1 MPVLQS
7 LPKTSSMTGEK
18 GVRSPSLQV
27 EFYRKEILPNG
38 LTLLTEKIPHVQS
51 ASIGVWS
58 KIGSRH
64 EPDELA
70 GISHFLEHMFFK
82 GTKRRSAEEI
92 ARAIDSVGGTLDAF
106 TTRENTCFYAQVLGE
121 HLPLAVDLLSDLL
134 LCSLLEETDLD
145 KEKQVILQ
153 EIKMVEDTPDDLI
166 HDLFAQSLWPHHPLG
181 RSILGRL
188 DSLARTGRSDLL
200 SFIHD
205 YYRPQHCIIAA
216 AGNLEHEDL
225 VQLLSNSFGEWSG
238 QGAALNTSSPQ
249 HRYSRWEDRR
259 DLSQIHLCLG
269 VDAIPY
275 AHEDRYALYL
285 LNCLLGG
292 GMSSRLFQEV
302 RERRGLVYSI
312 YSYQASFHDSG
323 LFAIYA
329 GTGPEHY
336 REVLSLVEEELLRMV
351 EVPLSP
357 EELRRGKDQ
366 LKGNLLLAL
375 ESTNARMIRLAK
387 MEIYFGQF
395 FNLEEIIQGIED
407 ITVKKVKDLAGRLF
421 GSHEYALTAIGPF
434 A

>member
-1 MPVLQS
+1 M
-7 LPKTSSMTGEK
+7 
-18 GVRSPSLQV
+18 

-38 LTLLTEKIPHVQS
+38 LTLLTEKIPHVKS

-64 EPDELA
+64 EPDMLA

-106 TTRENTCFYAQVLGE
+106 TTRENTCFHAKVLSE
-121 HLPLAVDLLSDLL
+121 HLPLAVDLLADLL
-134 LCSLLEETDLD
+134 LCSLMEETDLE

-153 EIKMVEDTPDDLI
+153 EIKMVEDSPDDLI
-166 HDLFAQSLWPHHPLG
+166 HDLFARTLWPDHPLG
-181 RSILGRL
+181 RPILGKM
-188 DSLARTGRSDLL
+188 DSLARIGRGDLL
-200 SFIHD
+200 SFIGD
-205 YYRPQHCIIAA
+205 YYRPNHCIVAA
-216 AGNLEHEDL
+216 AGNLEHEQVAD
-225 VQLLSNSFGEWSG
+225 LLSSSFAEWSG
-238 QGAALNTSSPQ
+238 QGLVLNTSSPQ
-249 HRYSRWEDRR
+249 HQYSKWEDRR
-259 DLSQIHLCLG
+259 NLSQIHVCLG
-269 VDAIPY
+269 VDALPY

-302 RERRGLVYSI
+302 RERRGLAYSI
-312 YSYQASFHDSG
+312 YSYQACFHDSG

-336 REVLSLVEEELLRMV
+336 REVLRLVEEALFRMV
-351 EVPLSP
+351 NEPLSS

-366 LKGNLLLAL
+366 LKGNLLLGL
-375 ESTNARMIRLAK
+375 ESTDARMVRLAK

-395 FNLEEIIQGIED
+395 FNLEEIIQGIEA
-407 ITVKKVKDLAGRLF
+407 ITSERVKDLAGRLF
-421 GSHEYALTAIGPF
+421 GSTGYALTAIGPF